1 VKAIILAAGM
11 GRRLG
16 LGLPKCL
23 TPFYEGRT
31 ILDLQLA
38 HLRRLVPQVTVVVG
52 YQDNLIRRLYPEC
65 DFVHN
70 AEYETTNTAFSLAL
84 GLGHVGEGDVLW
96 VNGDVVFAPEVL
108 SRVIAPGRSA
118 LATKRC
124 STGDEEVK
132 YRADADGRLTAVSK
146 GLKDGLGEAV
156 GVNIVRAADV
166 GPFREALRE
175 CGRQD
180 YFERGVEKA
189 LARGAAFYAA
199 DVTDLPCIEID
210 FPADLAAAR
219 ALFGAPA
226 EVARQPAGAA
236 LAGAPAR

>member
-1 VKAIILAAGM
+1 MNAIILAAGM

-16 LGLPKCL
+16 LGRPKCL

-38 HLRRLVPQVTVVVG
+38 HLHRLVPRVTVVVG
-52 YQDNLIRRLYPEC
+52 YQDQLIRRLYPEC
-65 DFVHN
+65 DFVLN
-70 AEYETTNTAFSLAL
+70 PEYETTNTAFSLAL
-84 GLGHVGEGDVLW
+84 GLGHVGGGDVLW

-108 SRVIAPGRSA
+108 DRVLASGKSV

-132 YRADADGRLTAVSK
+132 YRAGADGRLTAVSK

-156 GVNIVRAADV
+156 GVNLVRAADV
-166 GPFREALRE
+166 APFREGLGE

-189 LARGAAFYAA
+189 LGKGAAFYAA

-219 ALFGAPA
+219 SLFGAPA
-226 EVARQPAGAA
+226 AAREPAAGGTAA
-236 LAGAPAR
+236 AAAR